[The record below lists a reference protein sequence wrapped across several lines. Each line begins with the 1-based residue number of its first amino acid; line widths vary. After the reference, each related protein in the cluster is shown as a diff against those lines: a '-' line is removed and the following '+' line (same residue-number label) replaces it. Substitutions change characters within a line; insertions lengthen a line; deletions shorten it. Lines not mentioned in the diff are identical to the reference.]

1 MLEKQDQRDVPRIKK
16 NIDDLEGFGLKNLKN
31 QINDENK
38 KSQAEI
44 FKIKT
49 VYDVLQKQIDQLNSK
64 MTISQGKIN
73 NLNSQYMN
81 DDLERSNEITSKL
94 QGKLDQCSVDT
105 NGEDAPT
112 LQSQK
117 RAVLD
122 KINKMVTI
130 FNENNKMIKDSNKYQ
145 KGDREMEEIVKRNKQ
160 LQKDCQQIVDDVK
173 TAMDYGAVVDKRIDA
188 LLEPAIQEIRQK
200 YDEKNKAVDECD
212 ELFDRAN
219 AEISSFDKTLSDKM
233 TKLDAVLA

>member
-31 QINDENK
+31 QINDVNK

-188 LLEPAIQEIRQK
+188 LLEPAI
-200 YDEKNKAVDECD
+200 
-212 ELFDRAN
+212 
-219 AEISSFDKTLSDKM
+219 
-233 TKLDAVLA
+233 